1 MKRFDDILS
10 DFRELLDLNEYDS
23 YLLSINLLYRV
34 NTDVTLS
41 RQVLL
46 IHTEHSCQFALVL
59 LWPLSLS
66 IFAFLP

>member
-41 RQVLL
+41 RRVLL
-46 IHTEHSCQFALVL
+46 IHTEHSCQFALVTLASISLRLCL
-59 LWPLSLS
+59 LP
-66 IFAFLP
+66 